1 MSLLHNPNSWLKK
14 AVILTCMATVL
25 SQAIALPATA
35 TEQVKDAASTATIQ
49 IGELDNAYAFT
60 TQSMR
65 GEKVTFLS
73 PESET
78 VSRVMPEFSSQ
89 GPMAAYLKTA
99 EGDVA
104 CTVSENPGMVANL
117 GNRIIQIDSTA
128 TGAVVD
134 GSLTRLVTAAH
145 EYGHCLDMLAST
157 SISKSTQAAG
167 ISPYSVPS
175 VAIEKALHNGSGE
188 IDFDWIKGSE
198 AAPATTAVESARGY
212 HAIGISVLETYADL
226 QGALQTASTT
236 GDLRGFTKFEMAI
249 RLNNLSSMDHT
260 SAFAVAQILKSE
272 VDNGFDASSL
282 KGQSFDAVNHQ
293 VNEMFIR
300 HFSKDGTLSIHSDG
314 FKNIIKEFQMKEQI
328 GVQVDSATKEALS
341 SLAQATGTEPN
352 AAEKAIYVELM
363 NQNHANQARLV
374 ASANPSYVQNSSV
387 LQMLDGLQTKNE
399 SARIALNAEAGNN
412 LVSIF
417 STSQVSQGE
426 VKDAALDFFHK
437 ALSINETKL
446 QTGTIKLTD
455 LLKDKAHSGRVMD
468 YTM

>member
-35 TEQVKDAASTATIQ
+35 TEQVKDAASTATLQ

-73 PESET
+73 PESEA

-167 ISPYSVPS
+167 ISP
-175 VAIEKALHNGSGE
+175 
-188 IDFDWIKGSE
+188 
-198 AAPATTAVESARGY
+198 
-212 HAIGISVLETYADL
+212 
-226 QGALQTASTT
+226 
-236 GDLRGFTKFEMAI
+236 
-249 RLNNLSSMDHT
+249 
-260 SAFAVAQILKSE
+260 
-272 VDNGFDASSL
+272 
-282 KGQSFDAVNHQ
+282 
-293 VNEMFIR
+293 
-300 HFSKDGTLSIHSDG
+300 TL
-314 FKNIIKEFQMKEQI
+314 F
-328 GVQVDSATKEALS
+328 
-341 SLAQATGTEPN
+341 
-352 AAEKAIYVELM
+352 
-363 NQNHANQARLV
+363 
-374 ASANPSYVQNSSV
+374 
-387 LQMLDGLQTKNE
+387 
-399 SARIALNAEAGNN
+399 
-412 LVSIF
+412 
-417 STSQVSQGE
+417 
-426 VKDAALDFFHK
+426 
-437 ALSINETKL
+437 
-446 QTGTIKLTD
+446 
-455 LLKDKAHSGRVMD
+455 LL
-468 YTM
+468 